1 MDIEIEMGGMG
12 VGEKYRFLLWQG
24 GPGGRGEHSTPIFT
38 IRVNSKYLFF
48 HVIILIVRENGIMP
62 KIIIKNK
69 SIMSLGKKEPAK
81 NDPGKNPFKP
91 GTKEWMKW
99 NDQNKKEEPK
109 KKKEEPKKKEDKKTT
124 KPPIKTAKDY
134 TAKVKI
140 AKGKAPMTGRISKMH
155 GKNVMNIARGSQDFP
170 SLHEET
176 FAEMF
181 TAKFKNKLS

>member
-1 MDIEIEMGGMG
+1 
-12 VGEKYRFLLWQG
+12 
-24 GPGGRGEHSTPIFT
+24 
-38 IRVNSKYLFF
+38 
-48 HVIILIVRENGIMP
+48 
-62 KIIIKNK
+62 
-69 SIMSLGKKEPAK
+69 MSLGKNKAVS
-81 NDPGKNPFKP
+81 KNPYKI
-91 GTKEWMKW
+91 GTKEHLLWEQK
-99 NDQNKKEEPK
+99 NNPKKDEPK

-155 GKNVMNIARGSQDFP
+155 GKSVMNIARGTQDFP